1 MRDLYRRAG
10 LEKYESDQ
18 DRIREARA
26 SEFSVQQD
34 VKFVLLNSK
43 RKRVYDRVYRTLDSI
58 GYAESC
64 LKSSNASWDR
74 QYPDFMPEEDDAK

>member
-26 SEFSVQQD
+26 SELSVQQD
-34 VKFVLLNSK
+34 VTFVLLNSK
-43 RKRVYDRVYRTLDSI
+43 RKRVYDRVYQALDSI
-58 GYAESC
+58 GYVESY
-64 LKSSNASWDR
+64 LKLPNSSWDR
-74 QYPDFMPEEDDAK
+74 QYPDFMPEEDDAN